1 MQPLAI
7 AERGNLEPQRNRA
20 AHKRM
25 LDAQMLGLLVSRA
38 AAEGVEAEGFEV
50 FKVFTTTYAG
60 LIVSV
65 RCLRLWT
72 IIPRHQLV

>member
-1 MQPLAI
+1 MQPVAI

-50 FKVFTTTYAG
+50 FTTTYAG